1 MGRAEHSGERL
12 FFHALAAMVFAA
24 VCAWSAAALYGGFRA
39 ADTPEAAIP
48 GAEGGAAG
56 SFRGVLLRRE
66 EALPA
71 GAFAGT
77 ERGARLSAPETGTE
91 SALYFPSCDGW
102 EFLSP
107 ADADR
112 LTPESLEAL
121 LNAEYSPTPT
131 PTPAPSPCPR
141 LVYGFDALCA
151 ALFEGNAAPLPGPCR
166 LRLTGLDEDV
176 EARLLS
182 VTADPL
188 GRTLLLFRLTGFPEE
203 LYEMRV
209 VQGEIYD

>member
-1 MGRAEHSGERL
+1 MGRSEHSGERL

-24 VCAWSAAALYGGFRA
+24 VCAWSAAAIYGGCRTARA
-39 ADTPEAAIP
+39 PEAAP
-48 GAEGGAAG
+48 VAAEGSGSAG
-56 SFRGVLLRRE
+56 VFRGVLLRRE

-107 ADADR
+107 ADAGR

-121 LNAEYSPTPT
+121 LNAEYRPA
-131 PTPAPSPCPR
+131 PAPSPR
-141 LVYGFDALCA
+141 LVYGFDTLCA
-151 ALFEGNAAPLPGPCR
+151 ALFEGDAAPLPGPCR
-166 LRLTGLDEDV
+166 LRLTGLDEEL

-188 GRTLLLFRLTGFPEE
+188 GRTLLLFRLTGFPEA

-209 VQGEIYD
+209 VQGEIFD

>member
-1 MGRAEHSGERL
+1 MGRSERSGERL

-24 VCAWSAAALYGGFRA
+24 VCAWSAAAIYGGCRTA
-39 ADTPEAAIP
+39 EAPEAAP
-48 GAEGGAAG
+48 VAAEGGATG
-56 SFRGVLLRRE
+56 VFRGVLLRRE

-107 ADADR
+107 ADAGR

-121 LNAEYSPTPT
+121 LNAEYRPA
-131 PTPAPSPCPR
+131 PTPAPSPSPR

-151 ALFEGNAAPLPGPCR
+151 ALFEGDAAPLPGPCR

-188 GRTLLLFRLTGFPEE
+188 GRTLLLLRLTGFPEK

-209 VQGEIYD
+209 VQGKIYD

>member
-1 MGRAEHSGERL
+1 MGRSERSGERL

-24 VCAWSAAALYGGFRA
+24 VCAWSAAAIYGGCRTA
-39 ADTPEAAIP
+39 KAPEAAP
-48 GAEGGAAG
+48 VAAEGGVAG
-56 SFRGVLLRRE
+56 GFRGVLLRRE

-121 LNAEYSPTPT
+121 LNAEYRPA
-131 PTPAPSPCPR
+131 PTPAPCPR

-188 GRTLLLFRLTGFPEE
+188 GRTLLLFRLTEFPEA
-203 LYEMRV
+203 LYEMRI

>member
-1 MGRAEHSGERL
+1 MGRSERSGERL

-24 VCAWSAAALYGGFRA
+24 VCAWSAAAIYGGCRTA
-39 ADTPEAAIP
+39 EAPEAAP
-48 GAEGGAAG
+48 AAAEGGGAG

-77 ERGARLSAPETGTE
+77 ESGARLSAPETGTE

-107 ADADR
+107 ADAGR

-121 LNAEYSPTPT
+121 LNAEYR
-131 PTPAPSPCPR
+131 PAPSPSPR
-141 LVYGFDALCA
+141 LVYGFDTLCA
-151 ALFEGNAAPLPGPCR
+151 ALFEGDAAPLPGPCR
-166 LRLTGLDEDV
+166 LRLMGLDEDV

-188 GRTLLLFRLTGFPEE
+188 GRTLLLFRLTEFPEA
-203 LYEMRV
+203 LYEMRI

>member
-1 MGRAEHSGERL
+1 MGRSERSGERL

-24 VCAWSAAALYGGFRA
+24 VCAWSAAAIYGGCRTA
-39 ADTPEAAIP
+39 EAPEAAP
-48 GAEGGAAG
+48 AAAESGAAG
-56 SFRGVLLRRE
+56 TFRGVLLRRE

-121 LNAEYSPTPT
+121 LNAEYRPA
-131 PTPAPSPCPR
+131 PTPAPSPSPR
-141 LVYGFDALCA
+141 LVYGFDMLCA

-188 GRTLLLFRLTGFPEE
+188 GRTLLLFRLTGFPEK

-209 VQGEIYD
+209 VQGEIFD

>member
-1 MGRAEHSGERL
+1 MGRSERSGERL

-24 VCAWSAAALYGGFRA
+24 VCAWSAAAIYGGCRTA
-39 ADTPEAAIP
+39 EVPEAVPVA
-48 GAEGGAAG
+48 AEVAAG

-107 ADADR
+107 ADAGR

-121 LNAEYSPTPT
+121 LNAEYRPA
-131 PTPAPSPCPR
+131 PAPSPSPR
-141 LVYGFDALCA
+141 LVYGFDTLCA
-151 ALFEGNAAPLPGPCR
+151 ALFEGDAAPLPGPCR
-166 LRLTGLDEDV
+166 LRLMGLDEEL

-188 GRTLLLFRLTGFPEE
+188 GRTLLLFRLTGFPEK

-209 VQGEIYD
+209 VQGEIFD